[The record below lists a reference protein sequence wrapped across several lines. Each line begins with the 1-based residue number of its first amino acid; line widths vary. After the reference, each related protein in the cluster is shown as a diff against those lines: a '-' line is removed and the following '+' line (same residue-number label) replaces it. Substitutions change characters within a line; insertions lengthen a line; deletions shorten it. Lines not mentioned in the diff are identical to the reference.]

1 MRLTTERKATC
12 WLSLSFLDR
21 AAERDEELY
30 LRAIEIDLA
39 ERNHLSPLLKELLC
53 FLAVICALILWKARW
68 QGSRT
73 KSHSLWDKFQLWR
86 SCKDRTPV
94 RMSVSASTYLVTRL
108 QTKLHNC
115 KPKSSV
121 LLVVEQDTAKVGTCL
136 PPHRHTSTHKIGI
149 FYVQQSFFLQTT
161 EATKTSGLER
171 KTGRKDPPCKSSSC
185 LEGIVSIC
193 LFFSKHIWVFTISKL
208 LHCNSRKWKP
218 LRFGLFI

>member
-1 MRLTTERKATC
+1 MEGYIQFIDTLFRAHYIQYFVTRMRLTTERKATC
-12 WLSLSFLDR
+12 WLALSFLNR

-39 ERNHLSPLLKELLC
+39 ECNHLSPLLKELLC
-53 FLAVICALILWKARW
+53 FLAVICALILWKARR

-136 PPHRHTSTHKIGI
+136 PPCRHTSTHKIGI
-149 FYVQQSFFLQTT
+149 FYVQQSFC
-161 EATKTSGLER
+161 
-171 KTGRKDPPCKSSSC
+171 CKPQ
-185 LEGIVSIC
+185 
-193 LFFSKHIWVFTISKL
+193 KQQKL
-208 LHCNSRKWKP
+208 LDWRGRLAGKIHPAKAKAV
-218 LRFGLFI
+218 